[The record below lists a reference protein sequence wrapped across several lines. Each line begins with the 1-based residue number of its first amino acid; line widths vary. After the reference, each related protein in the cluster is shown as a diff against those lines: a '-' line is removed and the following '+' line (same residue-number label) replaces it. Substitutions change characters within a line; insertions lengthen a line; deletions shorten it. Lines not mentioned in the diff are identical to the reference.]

1 VKISRFSTEA
11 ASYFCVRT
19 FPRLFHVS
27 IVRAAFHF
35 KTLANAAGKSCLF
48 RLTLSSMTRPNRR
61 GPWLPDEDE
70 TLLQLVHT
78 QGPNNWVRISQH
90 MQHRSPKQCRERYHQ
105 NLKPSLNH
113 EPISSQE
120 GEMIE
125 QMVNDMGKRWAEIAR
140 RLRNRSDNAVK
151 NWWNGSM
158 NRRKR
163 NVIQHGHG
171 MKGVGNRLQPI
182 PVAKPLK
189 TMMDRTDRGRHCP
202 SADHQYEPNR
212 TEPALQESQRSRH
225 VVLPAFPQSILV
237 GSTNQITGRQ
247 TSPPDAYPSN
257 PASSGYATY
266 NSSPNY
272 NRFLPS
278 LHQFHQSGPISS
290 PPHTQPCQRATEHAP
305 RLQQYSPDDRF
316 GPASFQFSSQRSC
329 EPALISP
336 VPTDV
341 SHAPSLDRAPSLVS
355 DNQSNCSISPKT
367 VPSPR
372 PDMPA
377 PIETD
382 IQAWARQ
389 LSDRRDSASNIL
401 PNSKS
406 QSKVFPD
413 EGYVSAL
420 PHSAV
425 LDNKAFLSLQG
436 QDFYRRGSV
445 DAYVSSKHP
454 PPYTPSAPL
463 PAPMDPP
470 NTCRAGQGLKDARMH
485 LSNLLG

>member
-1 VKISRFSTEA
+1 MRQESHA
-11 ASYFCVRT
+11 
-19 FPRLFHVS
+19 
-27 IVRAAFHF
+27 
-35 KTLANAAGKSCLF
+35 CLD
-48 RLTLSSMTRPNRR
+48 LLYPSMTRPSRR

-125 QMVNDMGKRWAEIAR
+125 RMVNEMGKRWAEIAR

-158 NRRKR
+158 NRRRR
-163 NVIQHGHG
+163 NVIQHGHSVR
-171 MKGVGNRLQPI
+171 GVGNRLQPI
-182 PVAKPLK
+182 PAAKPLK
-189 TMMDRTDRGRHCP
+189 TTMDRTDRRHHYL
-202 SADHQYEPNR
+202 SDDHQYEHSW
-212 TEPALQESQRSRH
+212 TEPALRESQRSRH
-225 VVLPAFPQSILV
+225 VVLPALPQTILS
-237 GSTNQITGRQ
+237 GSASQVTGRQ
-247 TSPPDAYPSN
+247 ASPDAYPSN
-257 PASSGYATY
+257 SASSGHATY

-272 NRFLPS
+272 HRFLPS
-278 LHQFHQSGPISS
+278 LPQSHQPRPIPSS
-290 PPHTQPCQRATEHAP
+290 PHAKPLPNTVEHAP
-305 RLQQYSPDDRF
+305 RLQQCPPDDRF
-316 GPASFQFSSQRSC
+316 GPASLQFTSQRSC

-336 VPTDV
+336 ISTEV

-367 VPSPR
+367 VSSPR
-372 PDMPA
+372 PDMPP

-389 LSDRRDSASNIL
+389 QSDRRNSASNVL
-401 PNSKS
+401 SNSRG
-406 QSKVFPD
+406 QSKVYPD

-420 PHSAV
+420 PHSAIS
-425 LDNKAFLSLQG
+425 DNKAFLSLQG

-445 DAYVSSKHP
+445 DAYVLCQP
-454 PPYTPSAPL
+454 PPLYTPRAPL
-463 PAPMDPP
+463 PAPMEPAS
-470 NTCRAGQGLKDARMH
+470 TCRAGLGSKDARMH

>member
-1 VKISRFSTEA
+1 MLL
-11 ASYFCVRT
+11 
-19 FPRLFHVS
+19 LF
-27 IVRAAFHF
+27 AFQ
-35 KTLANAAGKSCLF
+35 TLANAAGKSCLF
-48 RLTLSSMTRPNRR
+48 RPTLSSMTRPSRR

-70 TLLQLVHT
+70 TLLQLVQT

-120 GEMIE
+120 GELIE
-125 QMVNDMGKRWAEIAR
+125 RMVNDMGKRWAEIAR
-140 RLRNRSDNAVK
+140 RLGNRSDNAVK

-182 PVAKPLK
+182 PAKPLK
-189 TMMDRTDRGRHCP
+189 TMIDRADRRRHYP
-202 SADHQYEPNR
+202 GANHQYEHDW
-212 TEPALQESQRSRH
+212 TEPESQESQRSRH
-225 VVLPAFPQSILV
+225 VALPAFPQTILS
-237 GSTNQITGRQ
+237 GSATQAAGRQ
-247 TSPPDAYPSN
+247 TSPPEAYPLNSA
-257 PASSGYATY
+257 PSGYAAY
-266 NSSPNY
+266 SSNPSY
-272 NRFLPS
+272 SRCLPS
-278 LHQFHQSGPISS
+278 LHQFRQAGSTLS
-290 PPHTQPCQRATEHAP
+290 PPHTQPFQKPVEHAP
-305 RLQQYSPDDRF
+305 RLQQYPADDRF
-316 GPASFQFSSQRSC
+316 GPASLQLGSRRSC
-329 EPALISP
+329 EPALVSP
-336 VPTDV
+336 IPTEA

-382 IQAWARQ
+382 IQAWAGQ
-389 LSDRRDSASNIL
+389 LSDRRDSVSNIL

-406 QSKVFPD
+406 QSKAYLD

-420 PHSAV
+420 PQSAV
-425 LDNKAFLSLQG
+425 SESKALSLPGQG
-436 QDFYRRGSV
+436 FYRRGTV
-445 DAYVSSKHP
+445 DTYVSSQRP
-454 PPYTPSAPL
+454 PPYTPSVPL
-463 PAPMDPP
+463 PAPVHSP
-470 NTCRAGQGLKDARMH
+470 NTYGAMQGSKDARMH

>member
-1 VKISRFSTEA
+1 MLLL
-11 ASYFCVRT
+11 
-19 FPRLFHVS
+19 FPFQ
-27 IVRAAFHF
+27 
-35 KTLANAAGKSCLF
+35 TLANAAGKSCLF
-48 RLTLSSMTRPNRR
+48 RPALSSMTRPNRR

-70 TLLQLVHT
+70 TLLQLVQT

-90 MQHRSPKQCRERYHQ
+90 MLHRSPKQCRERYHQ

-120 GEMIE
+120 GELIE
-125 QMVNDMGKRWAEIAR
+125 RMVNDMGKRWAEIAR
-140 RLRNRSDNAVK
+140 RLGNRSDNAVK

-171 MKGVGNRLQPI
+171 MKGVGNRLQPL
-182 PVAKPLK
+182 PATKPLK
-189 TMMDRTDRGRHCP
+189 TMMDRTDRRRHYP
-202 SADHQYEPNR
+202 SADHQYEHDW
-212 TEPALQESQRSRH
+212 TEPMSQESQRSRH
-225 VVLPAFPQSILV
+225 VVLPAFPQTILS
-237 GSTNQITGRQ
+237 GGASQATGRQ
-247 TSPPDAYPSN
+247 TSPPDAYPL
-257 PASSGYATY
+257 SSAPSGCATY
-266 NSSPNY
+266 NSNPSY
-272 NRFLPS
+272 SRCLPS
-278 LHQFHQSGPISS
+278 LHQFRQPGPISS
-290 PPHTQPCQRATEHAP
+290 PPHTQLLQKPVEHAP
-305 RLQQYSPDDRF
+305 RLQRYPPDDRF
-316 GPASFQFSSQRSC
+316 GPASLQLGSQRSC
-329 EPALISP
+329 EPALTSP
-336 VPTDV
+336 IPTEA

-389 LSDRRDSASNIL
+389 LSDRRDSVSNIL

-406 QSKVFPD
+406 QSKVYPD

-420 PHSAV
+420 PYSAV
-425 LDNKAFLSLQG
+425 SDSKAFLSLPGQG
-436 QDFYRRGSV
+436 FYRRGSV
-445 DAYVSSKHP
+445 DAYVSSQRP
-454 PPYTPSAPL
+454 PPYTPSVPL
-463 PAPMDPP
+463 PAPVDSP
-470 NTCRAGQGLKDARMH
+470 NTCGAVQGSKDARMH